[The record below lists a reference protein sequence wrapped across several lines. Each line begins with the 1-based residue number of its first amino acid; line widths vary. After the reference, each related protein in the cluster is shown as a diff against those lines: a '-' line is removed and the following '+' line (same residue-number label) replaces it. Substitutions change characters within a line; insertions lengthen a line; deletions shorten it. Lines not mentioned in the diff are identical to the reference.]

1 MVLVVRKDD
10 MRESG
15 SFVVRLKDLFF
26 SILLYFTTLGLLIT
40 DCTIHNNSYLLTES
54 IVSTGCENRHRSAPD
69 GSELKNVFEKPS

>member
-26 SILLYFTTLGLLIT
+26 SILLYFTTLGPLIT
-40 DCTIHNNSYLLTES
+40 DCTVHNNSYPLTES
-54 IVSTGCENRHRSAPD
+54 IVSSVVRVFTEVLPMAP
-69 GSELKNVFEKPS
+69 S